1 LLQRLRDD
9 MRWQSRTMVLALF
22 GAALA
27 LLLIACA
34 NLANLLLAR
43 AVSRRRELAVRT
55 AMGAGRQ
62 RLVRQLVTE
71 SVLLAAAGGALGLAL
86 ATSAVPLAANLI
98 PQALPIS
105 DLPRLDLSVL
115 LFAVLLTG
123 ATGVGFGV
131 VPAVRACAD
140 AESGGLREGQRAG
153 AGRGAERMRGLLVVA
168 EVTASVALLIG
179 AGLLLRALWRL
190 QSLDPGFR
198 PEGVL

>member
-62 RLVRQLVTE
+62 RLIRQLVTE
-71 SVLLAAAGGALGLAL
+71 SVLLAAVGGALGLAL
-86 ATSAVPLAANLI
+86 AAAAVPLSASLI
-98 PQALPIS
+98 PQTLPVS
-105 DLPRLDLSVL
+105 DLPRVDLPIL
-115 LFAVLLTG
+115 LFAVLLTF
-123 ATGVGFGV
+123 ATAIGFGV
-131 VPAVRACAD
+131 
-140 AESGGLREGQRAG
+140 
-153 AGRGAERMRGLLVVA
+153 
-168 EVTASVALLIG
+168 
-179 AGLLLRALWRL
+179 
-190 QSLDPGFR
+190 
-198 PEGVL
+198 

>member
-1 LLQRLRDD
+1 
-9 MRWQSRTMVLALF
+9 
-22 GAALA
+22 
-27 LLLIACA
+27 
-34 NLANLLLAR
+34 
-43 AVSRRRELAVRT
+43 
-55 AMGAGRQ
+55 
-62 RLVRQLVTE
+62 
-71 SVLLAAAGGALGLAL
+71 
-86 ATSAVPLAANLI
+86 
-98 PQALPIS
+98 
-105 DLPRLDLSVL
+105 
-115 LFAVLLTG
+115 VLLTG

-198 PEGVL
+198 PEGVLTMRTNLPLQRYAKTQARAALYRRILSDVRALPGVSSAGYASGLPMVMRGGIWTVRPVEKPEGSPEERSASMRFITPGFFDAMGIVLRAGREISETD

>member
-1 LLQRLRDD
+1 
-9 MRWQSRTMVLALF
+9 
-22 GAALA
+22 
-27 LLLIACA
+27 
-34 NLANLLLAR
+34 
-43 AVSRRRELAVRT
+43 
-55 AMGAGRQ
+55 
-62 RLVRQLVTE
+62 
-71 SVLLAAAGGALGLAL
+71 AL

-140 AESGGLREGQRAG
+140 AESGGLREGQRGG
-153 AGRGAERMRGLLVVA
+153 AGRGAGRRRGLLVVA

-198 PEGVL
+198 PEGVLTMRTNLPLQRYAKTQARAALYRRILSDVRALPGVSSAG